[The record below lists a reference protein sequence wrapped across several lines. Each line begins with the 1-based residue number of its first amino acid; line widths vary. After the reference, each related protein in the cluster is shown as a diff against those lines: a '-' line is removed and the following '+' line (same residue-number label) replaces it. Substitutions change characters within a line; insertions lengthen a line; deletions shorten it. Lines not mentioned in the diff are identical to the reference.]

1 MARKSRRKRR
11 VPRTVVVALGIVIF
25 LLQRFGIWDR
35 IQNQIDAVVPTQT
48 VTADEG
54 SWRVVRVVDGDTLVL
69 QNDDRVRLIGVD
81 TPETKHP
88 TKPIEPFGPEA
99 SSFTKRSVEGK
110 VVQLKF
116 DREKRDR
123 YQRLLAYV
131 YLDDWCLNEEI
142 HSSWLQQVH
151 HALPVRPIHESSL
164 QACRRRSKN
173 FSPRSL
179 GANSGTSSQRATISQ
194 KPPFRTVGHV
204 KHSTGVSYV
213 LSEFFQTGSV

>member
-1 MARKSRRKRR
+1 MAGKSRRTRR
-11 VPRTVVVALGIVIF
+11 IPRTVVVALGIVIF

-35 IQNQIDAVVPTQT
+35 IQNQIDAVIPAQSVT
-48 VTADEG
+48 VDEG
-54 SWRVVRVVDGDTLVL
+54 SWRVIRVVDGDTLVL

-99 SSFTKRSVEGK
+99 SSFTKRAVEGK
-110 VVQLKF
+110 VVQLQF

-142 HSSWLQQVH
+142 IRAGYSRCVTRYPFDRSMKARFKL
-151 HALPVRPIHESSL
+151 AEDEAKYS
-164 QACRRRSKN
+164 RRGLWGPA
-173 FSPRSL
+173 PRV
-179 GANSGTSSQRATISQ
+179 AARKAQ
-194 KPPFRTVGHV
+194 
-204 KHSTGVSYV
+204 
-213 LSEFFQTGSV
+213 

>member
-1 MARKSRRKRR
+1 MAGKSRRTRR

-35 IQNQIDAVVPTQT
+35 IQNQIDAVVPTQS
-48 VTADEG
+48 VTDDKG
-54 SWRVVRVVDGDTLVL
+54 SWRVIRVVDGDTLVL

-88 TKPIEPFGPEA
+88 TKPVEPFGPEA
-99 SSFTKRSVEGK
+99 SSFTKRAVEGK

-142 HSSWLQQVH
+142 IRAGYSKCITRYPFDRSMKARFKL
-151 HALPVRPIHESSL
+151 AEDEAKTS
-164 QACRRRSKN
+164 RRGLWGT
-173 FSPRSL
+173 SPRV
-179 GANSGTSSQRATISQ
+179 AA
-194 KPPFRTVGHV
+194 KP
-204 KHSTGVSYV
+204 
-213 LSEFFQTGSV
+213 

>member
-1 MARKSRRKRR
+1 LAGKNRRKRR

-35 IQNQIDAVVPTQT
+35 IQNQIDAVIPTQL

-54 SWRVVRVVDGDTLVL
+54 SWCVIRVVDGDTLVL

-99 SSFTKRSVEGK
+99 SSFTKRAVEGK

-142 HSSWLQQVH
+142 IRAGYSKCITRYPFDRSMKARFKL
-151 HALPVRPIHESSL
+151 AEDEAKTS
-164 QACRRRSKN
+164 RRGLWGPAPRVVSK
-173 FSPRSL
+173 
-179 GANSGTSSQRATISQ
+179 
-194 KPPFRTVGHV
+194 
-204 KHSTGVSYV
+204 
-213 LSEFFQTGSV
+213 SVD